1 MTRRV
6 FQRFAW
12 TLTVSLR
19 RYTTIAPTSFARLG
33 VWDKMQKKVW
43 SKEETADEVPLNQWH
58 EIKCEMIGTSS
69 GHGKI
74 FIHVAPGFQ
83 GNLYIDDVEI
93 VWGGPTPV
101 EKAIDL
107 AMDACKATHS
117 EHTTKMR
124 VNLLDARDL
133 QAVDWGGA
141 SDPCVRAMRASER
154 AKRAQ
159 RPFLGSLRASTPG
172 GAKPKCERSER

>member
-1 MTRRV
+1 
-6 FQRFAW
+6 
-12 TLTVSLR
+12 
-19 RYTTIAPTSFARLG
+19 
-33 VWDKMQKKVW
+33 MQKKVW

-141 SDPCVRAMRASER
+141 SDPCVRASEASAKTRSWALYGRAHQGAQSLSASGAS
-154 AKRAQ
+154 AKTRV
-159 RPFLGSLRASTPG
+159 LGSLRASTPG
-172 GAKPKCERSER
+172 SAKTR